1 MNQKIRQPYEVI
13 KIDKYTRRIKNPVIL
28 LLNRSFHK
36 IGRISRY
43 TDWNVSLVGD
53 GIDEICFNVHKYS
66 NGVLCPVW
74 DNLVD
79 LKVIDV
85 EDFGRFEISVDYTDN
100 TETVK
105 FIHGFSLET
114 ELSQIMLYDFH
125 VNDEDAADMVK
136 TDYSKD
142 NYDEDGN
149 YIPTTFYREIL
160 DTDTQEDVEFKKK
173 HSLLHRV
180 LADKAPHWSIGYVTP
195 YIAMEE
201 GLNAEPSSTF
211 QRTYTADGES
221 IYEFLTQTVA
231 KESNVVF
238 VFDTIN
244 RKINCYSLCND
255 AFDPETGKIKI
266 AGVGQDT
273 TILVSKTKLA
283 NEIKLSANKDNIK
296 NCFRVQGGDDVITD
310 MVSAVNMNGSKY
322 IYQFAQFQYDDMT
335 EDLRSRLMS
344 YQAMMEDKKTQ
355 EAYYGETGIYT
366 RLCNAYDDLVYYES
380 AMMPDTSKAVDIGS
394 AKEQYDKMIKELAN
408 HGSYVAVSSLNS
420 YDNNL
425 FVGVTNN
432 IEAYLQILID
442 SRFELKIIKD
452 TTAYNDK
459 SHVWTGKVQIVQRTD
474 DKNIYPIDESTVNN
488 IYINVNED
496 KMAFAKQ
503 KIEKALSKGSILDID
518 FEVAGMGEPE
528 MYEYFRKYSLNRLT
542 SFYDGYNSCISILI
556 ELGETVNSEVSDT
569 IYYKYEKRLRIV
581 KDVLEERKKDIKII
595 QDNIDKLKKEQ
606 KDFMYGSDIYEPH
619 DFKTYMGDLYNEFCK
634 YRREETYSNNNYIS
648 DGLDTAECL
657 LKTKELLDTANK
669 ELKKTCML
677 QRTVSTSLNNLFALP
692 EFEPLYDK
700 FALYN
705 YIRIRT
711 DDELLKLRLIGI
723 EFSGDSVEEIQVTFS
738 EQIESIE
745 GSTGTIRN
753 ILKKASNMSG
763 TYASTVLQAKKGTQ
777 AKNEIQDIYENG
789 LDTGKAMVTN
799 NENQEVT
806 ITSSGI
812 IGKNMYDEGSYGDKQ
827 FRITGNTISFTND
840 NWKSVRMTLGENTFW
855 NPIKK
860 KEETAYG
867 IFADAIVGNMIAGNN
882 MFIGNKN
889 GNVLISGDGIQIDK
903 GTITWGKDKVNPP
916 EMEDIDGFSEFKDKV
931 NIALTGSTE
940 IGSDYVISP
949 KIGGGYLYIKDKRT
963 IGNTGIGIEINPNG
977 TNFTGH
983 NADYV
988 FNVSKNEKL
997 IMGVDT
1003 DGNGYFNGNITG
1015 SKITGSK
1022 IITASKNE
1030 DNITEISGGII
1041 RNRGYIA
1048 DKYSECDIIDG
1059 NIAIHSDKNSLTMN
1073 SAGLMIYSKKEN
1085 PEVNMDR
1092 YEFVVDLSDLSDSS
1106 NSFTTNLK
1114 STFDNN
1120 VFMNKELNVD
1130 GDITVGNGLGT
1141 INGILNSTSDRNLK
1155 SDIKPLTEKHMKFFS
1170 LLQPVSFKFKDGRSG
1185 RTHVGFIS
1193 QDVENS
1199 MKQAGLTDLDFAGFC
1214 KDVKIIETEDEY
1226 GNTTSQIEKDEN
1238 GNDVYIYSL
1247 RYDEFIALNT
1257 FMIQNLYKEN
1267 QDIKERLLR
1276 LEERIDNLERNP
1288 K

>member
-335 EDLRSRLMS
+335 EDLKSRLMS

-518 FEVAGMGEPE
+518 FEVAGMGEPK

-812 IGKNMYDEGSYGDKQ
+812 IGKNMYDEGAYGEKQ

-889 GNVLISGDGIQIDK
+889 GNVLISGDGID
-903 GTITWGKDKVNPP
+903 ITNGSIALSNDVYSIELDPNHALGSTLHNYLFCVRNKSKSDKV
-916 EMEDIDGFSEFKDKV
+916 
-931 NIALTGSTE
+931 
-940 IGSDYVISP
+940 
-949 KIGGGYLYIKDKRT
+949 
-963 IGNTGIGIEINPNG
+963 
-977 TNFTGH
+977 
-983 NADYV
+983 
-988 FNVSKNEKL
+988 

-1003 DGNGYFNGNITG
+1003 SGNGYFNGRIQASGGKIANFDISEDKLSTNNVEFGDENGIYFGEDGLSIGDSFKVGNDGDSFFKGNIKAT
-1015 SKITGSK
+1015 K
-1022 IITASKNE
+1022 IIADQYYNVWCNDHEVPIVSGKYSDFGLNWIVKLGCHNGKDIVLSE
-1030 DNITEISGGII
+1030 INMIDADGNKKVRTEIITDITNIYGETNIKG
-1041 RNRGYIA
+1041 
-1048 DKYSECDIIDG
+1048 DLYSKTG
-1059 NIAIHSDKNSLTMN
+1059 NII
-1073 SAGLMIYSKKEN
+1073 
-1085 PEVNMDR
+1085 
-1092 YEFVVDLSDLSDSS
+1092 
-1106 NSFTTNLK
+1106 
-1114 STFDNN
+1114 
-1120 VFMNKELNVD
+1120 
-1130 GDITVGNGLGT
+1130 
-1141 INGILNSTSDRNLK
+1141 TSDRNAK
-1155 SDIKPLTEKHMKFFS
+1155 ENIKTLTDKHIKFFY
-1170 LLQPVSFKFKDGRSG
+1170 LLQPVSFTFKDGKSG

-1193 QDVENS
+1193 QDVEYA
-1199 MKQAGLTDLDFAGFC
+1199 MKQSGLTDIDFAGFC
-1214 KDVKIIETEDEY
+1214 KNVKMIETNGEY

-1257 FMIQNLYKEN
+1257 FMIQNMYKEN
-1267 QDIKERLLR
+1267 QNIKERLLR
-1276 LEERIDNLERNP
+1276 LEDKIENLERTL